1 MQAADHAEPHAV
13 LDQRFRLA
21 ADRLLE
27 ERHQRADLFLVT
39 RPVLRGEAVQS
50 QILDASLTHIDQPG
64 IRALH
69 ERLRMLPAPA
79 LPSDRGQA

>member
-1 MQAADHAEPHAV
+1 MGALALTGTGLGGEAFRTRQ
-13 LDQRFRLA
+13 RLA
-21 ADRLLE
+21 
-27 ERHQRADLFLVT
+27 V
-39 RPVLRGEAVQS
+39 
-50 QILDASLTHIDQPG
+50 LDASLTHIDQPG